1 MDPETVAR
9 PARPRLNPYT
19 KALRRERIFS
29 RRRLGWP
36 YAEIAREERLSE
48 QRVRQIVIEALDRQ
62 GADLPVDHA
71 LLQLVRLESAQA
83 AAAEA
88 VAAGDLRAI
97 TPYLN
102 VLERIDRYQNG
113 RATKDVYDNEARER
127 LLAKMNRIVA
137 RLEAADARKAAKRAV
152 ATPPV
157 DVAVAGPGPDS
168 GSSA

>member
-1 MDPETVAR
+1 MDPETIAR

-19 KALRRERIFS
+19 RALRRERIFS

-62 GADLPVDHA
+62 GADLPADHA
-71 LLQLVRLESAQA
+71 LLQLVRLEGAQA
-83 AAAEA
+83 TAAEA

-102 VLERIDRYQNG
+102 VLARLDRYQNG
-113 RATKDVYDNEARER
+113 RATKDVDDNEAGER

-137 RLEAADARKAAKRAV
+137 RLEADDARKAAKRAA
-152 ATPPV
+152 ATPPGAA
-157 DVAVAGPGPDS
+157 AVAGPGPES

>member
-1 MDPETVAR
+1 MDPETIAR

-62 GADLPVDHA
+62 GADLPADHA
-71 LLQLVRLESAQA
+71 LLQLVRLEGAQA
-83 AAAEA
+83 TAAEA

-102 VLERIDRYQNG
+102 VLARLDRYQNG
-113 RATKDVYDNEARER
+113 RATKDVDDNEAGER
-127 LLAKMNRIVA
+127 LLAKMNRIVG
-137 RLEAADARKAAKRAV
+137 RLEADDARKAAKRAA
-152 ATPPV
+152 ATAPFA
-157 DVAVAGPGPDS
+157 VAVAGPGPDS

>member
-1 MDPETVAR
+1 MDPETIAR

-19 KALRRERIFS
+19 RALRRERIFS

-62 GADLPVDHA
+62 GADLPADHA
-71 LLQLVRLESAQA
+71 LLQLVRLESAHA
-83 AAAEA
+83 MAAEA

-102 VLERIDRYQNG
+102 VLARLDRYQNG
-113 RATKDVYDNEARER
+113 RAMKDVDDNEAGER

-137 RLEAADARKAAKRAV
+137 RLEADDARKAAKRAA
-152 ATPPV
+152 ATPPGAA
-157 DVAVAGPGPDS
+157 AVAGPGPES

>member
-1 MDPETVAR
+1 MDPETIAR

-19 KALRRERIFS
+19 RALRRERIFS

-62 GADLPVDHA
+62 GADLPADHA
-71 LLQLVRLESAQA
+71 LLQLVRLESAHA
-83 AAAEA
+83 MAAEA

-113 RATKDVYDNEARER
+113 RATKNVDDNEAREG

-137 RLEAADARKAAKRAV
+137 RLEADDARKAAKRAA
-152 ATPPV
+152 ATPPGAA
-157 DVAVAGPGPDS
+157 AVAGPGPES